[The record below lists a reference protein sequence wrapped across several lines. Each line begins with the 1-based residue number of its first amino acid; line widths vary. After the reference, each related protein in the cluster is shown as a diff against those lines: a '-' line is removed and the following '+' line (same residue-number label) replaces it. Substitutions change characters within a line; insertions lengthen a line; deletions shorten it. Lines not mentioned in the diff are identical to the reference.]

1 MLSENFRLG
10 SEKSNSQP
18 HEETVKTPLANSCEE
33 LVSECT
39 DAHRTTED
47 DWSILFEEIVAT
59 DIKIDHE
66 KLLKEMDNTQDI
78 ICLEKK
84 IDLATT
90 IIDYKFCPNCKTRG
104 KILESFIICEQ
115 CGLEREWQNNGD
127 NYNAAI
133 EKEHNTSQNSYM
145 SFNIIGKGAYC
156 YQRSLLKT
164 CSDYSLYRNNNN
176 KKDITNI
183 IFQYEGSKPPTNV
196 VNLAAELFDSIA
208 RSGRVY
214 RKNGKKG
221 VMAACLYYACIMQ
234 GVARAPKDI
243 AAIMNTEERFL
254 SQGDRI
260 LQEFNELKIISIP
273 SCYEPL
279 DDYLNR
285 FFPTLGIDDKYKPF
299 IVDLI
304 HRVEKKH
311 LHIRNE
317 CRTTTKC
324 VGAIY
329 MLTRRVKELR
339 HIKKDTISKECND
352 ISKSTFIKYY
362 NLLCSNYKLIK
373 KSFKRHGIPMPAEW
387 K

>member
-1 MLSENFRLG
+1 M
-10 SEKSNSQP
+10 
-18 HEETVKTPLANSCEE
+18 ETVLSKFTPAEIISNAQPNS
-33 LVSECT
+33 
-39 DAHRTTED
+39 D
-47 DWSILFEEIVAT
+47 DWSMLFEEIVAT
-59 DIKIDHE
+59 DVKIDHE
-66 KLLKEMDNTQDI
+66 KLMEEIDNTRDF

-84 IDLATT
+84 VELSTD
-90 IIDYKFCPNCKTRG
+90 IIDYKFCPNCKIRG

-127 NYNAAI
+127 NYNASL
-133 EKEHNTSQNSYM
+133 EKEHNTSQNSHM
-145 SFNIIGKGAYC
+145 SFNIIGRGAYC

-164 CSDYSLYRNNNN
+164 CSDYTLYRNNNN
-176 KKDITNI
+176 KKEITNI
-183 IFQYEGSKPPTNV
+183 IFQYEGSKPPNNAI
-196 VNLAAELFDSIA
+196 NLAAELFDSIA

-221 VMAACLYYACIMQ
+221 IMSACLYYACIMQ
-234 GVARAPKDI
+234 GVARSPKDI
-243 AAIMNTEERFL
+243 VTIMDTEEKFL

-260 LQEFNELKIISIP
+260 LQEFNELGIISIP

-299 IVDLI
+299 VVDLI

-311 LHIRNE
+311 LHIRKE
-317 CRTTTKC
+317 CRTNTKC
-324 VGAIY
+324 IGAIY
-329 MLTRRVKELR
+329 MLTKRVKELR
-339 HIKKDTISKECND
+339 HIKKETISKECGD

-373 KSFKRHGIPMPAEW
+373 KSFKRHGIPMPIEW